1 MIAIVLYSAIMPKS
15 ENKYVVKVFNWPEVH
30 LSEMT
35 CYKIHTLA
43 GSSKTALIN
52 ECQLFIWSKPP
63 EFFGHN
69 TLFLGGVTTQRQ
81 QSSDSSI
88 SSAESEENRQVAP
101 QAAVEDD
108 DDGVVHHI
116 FSPISNSESTNFFQ
130 RIIIM
135 IFFQLENWKQPPV
148 FNQ

>member
-1 MIAIVLYSAIMPKS
+1 MALNLLLIIATHFSP
-15 ENKYVVKVFNWPEVH
+15 
-30 LSEMT
+30 
-35 CYKIHTLA
+35 
-43 GSSKTALIN
+43 GG
-52 ECQLFIWSKPP
+52 
-63 EFFGHN
+63 FGHN

-108 DDGVVHHI
+108 DDGVVHQI

-135 IFFQLENWKQPPV
+135 IFFQLEN
-148 FNQ
+148 